1 MKYSR
6 AEHVSSRDLINH
18 DLLKEAANWAMT
30 FQYDTP
36 SDADH
41 KAFEHWLRQSSA
53 HEDAW
58 KRTQAV
64 FHVFDQLPAE
74 IGKEAVEKLDRRHK
88 RRHSL
93 RMLGTLLFAAPLGML
108 AISQV
113 PWRRWTADVSTSTG
127 ERKPMVLPD
136 GSQLVLNTRSAVNI
150 ALGQTERRLH
160 LLSGEILVATQPD
173 SFVVPRP
180 FLVDTS
186 AGLVRALGTR
196 FSVRQ
201 LDVDIYRVAVMEHAV
216 EIRPLAGQ
224 TRRLE
229 AGEQAD
235 FDIKGVSSPRP
246 LQDPEAFWEQ
256 GILLVKDMRLDDV
269 LTELG
274 RYRSGVL
281 RCDPSL
287 SQLRVSGALS
297 LTDTDA
303 ALASLAE
310 SLPLRIQTYSPY
322 WVELLPRS

>member
-1 MKYSR
+1 M
-6 AEHVSSRDLINH
+6 SSSTGTIQH

-36 SDADH
+36 SDSERQ
-41 KAFEHWLRQSSA
+41 AFEQWRQKSPA
-53 HEDAW
+53 HEEAW
-58 KRTQAV
+58 TRTQAV

-88 RRHSL
+88 RRHTL

-108 AISQV
+108 AVSQA
-113 PWRRWTADVSTSTG
+113 PWRRWTADVATGTG
-127 ERKPMVLPD
+127 ERKPLVLPD

-150 ALGQTERRLH
+150 AQSQTERRLH
-160 LLSGEILVATQPD
+160 LLAGEILVTTQPD
-173 SFVVPRP
+173 SFAVPRP

-201 LDVDIYRVAVMEHAV
+201 LDGDTFRVAVLEHAV
-216 EIRPLAGQ
+216 EVRPLAGPS
-224 TRRLE
+224 RRVQ

-235 FDIKGVSSPRP
+235 FDIRGVSTPRP
-246 LQDPEAFWEQ
+246 LQDADVFWEQ
-256 GILLVKDMRLDDV
+256 GILLAKDMRLEDV
-269 LTELG
+269 LAELG

-281 RCDPSL
+281 RCDPTL

-297 LTDTDA
+297 LKDTDA

-310 SLPLRIQTYSPY
+310 SLPLRIVTYSSY
-322 WVELLPRS
+322 WVELVPQP

>member
-1 MKYSR
+1 MKQSR

-36 SDADH
+36 SDGDH

-53 HEDAW
+53 HEEAW

-74 IGKEAVEKLDRRHK
+74 IGKEAVEKLDSRHK
-88 RRHSL
+88 RRHTL

-160 LLSGEILVATQPD
+160 LLSGEILVTTQPD

-201 LDVDIYRVAVMEHAV
+201 MDADTFRVAVLEHAV

-224 TRRLE
+224 ARRLE

-235 FDIKGVSSPRP
+235 FDITGVSSPRP

-256 GILLVKDMRLDDV
+256 GILLAKDMRLQDV
-269 LTELG
+269 LAELG

-297 LTDTDA
+297 LSDTDA
-303 ALASLAE
+303 ALTSLAE
-310 SLPLRIQTYSPY
+310 SLPLRIERYSSY
-322 WVELLPRS
+322 WVELVPHS

>member
-1 MKYSR
+1 MS
-6 AEHVSSRDLINH
+6 SSRDMISQ
-18 DLLKEAANWAMT
+18 DLLKEAATWAMA

-36 SDADH
+36 TEQDH
-41 KAFEHWLRQSSA
+41 QAFQHWLRQSPA

-64 FHVFDQLPAE
+64 FHVFDQVPAE
-74 IGKEAVEKLDRRHK
+74 IGKEAVEKLDSRHK
-88 RRHSL
+88 RRHTL
-93 RMLGTLLFAAPLGML
+93 RMLGTLLFAAPLGVL
-108 AISQV
+108 AISQA
-113 PWRRWTADVSTSTG
+113 PWQRWTADASTG
-127 ERKPMVLPD
+127 TGELKPMVLPD

-160 LLSGEILVATQPD
+160 LLSGEILVTTQPD
-173 SFVVPRP
+173 SFAVPRP

-201 LDVDIYRVAVMEHAV
+201 LDADTYRVAVMEHAV

-224 TRRLE
+224 ARRLQ

-235 FDIKGVSSPRP
+235 FTIRGVSPSRP
-246 LQDPEAFWEQ
+246 VQDPEIFWEQ
-256 GILLVKDMRLDDV
+256 GILLAKDMRLEDV